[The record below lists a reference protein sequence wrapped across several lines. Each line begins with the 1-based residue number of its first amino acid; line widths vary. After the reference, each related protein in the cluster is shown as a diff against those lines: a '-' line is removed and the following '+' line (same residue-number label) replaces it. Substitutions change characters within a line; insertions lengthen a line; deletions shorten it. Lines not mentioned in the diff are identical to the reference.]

1 MMLSDATIFG
11 RLLINK
17 VLPSGDVPILLMS
30 IGEDYQADQKVS
42 YRPGML
48 QSFVVSIRVQTSRLK
63 RKFNVQRQSNPN
75 CCIQY
80 IGKES

>member
-1 MMLSDATIFG
+1 MMLSDVTIFR

-42 YRPGML
+42 YCPETL
-48 QSFVVSIRVQTSRLK
+48 QSF
-63 RKFNVQRQSNPN
+63 
-75 CCIQY
+75 CCIHKGTNRQ
-80 IGKES
+80 IEKNI

>member
-17 VLPSGDVPILLMS
+17 VLPSGDVPILLMF
-30 IGEDYQADQKVS
+30 IRGDYQADQKAS

-48 QSFVVSIRVQTSRLK
+48 QSFVVSIRVLTSRLK
-63 RKFNVQRQSNPN
+63 RKYYTSKTFPSVFIP
-75 CCIQY
+75 
-80 IGKES
+80 